1 MSTPL
6 VDAFTQARH
15 ALVAR
20 STNHELFPIYLNL
33 VFKAYNLKT
42 DGNFALAYF
51 FLIVLGIAERLL
63 SLSIDLIQD
72 KPGQP
77 WRIFPRACI
86 YFVVTLFRYVLMIA
100 IMNVY
105 IPMFCIVCLGL
116 TLGQISVE
124 GIRYWMMMRQVKR
137 AKVHQALD
145 GSAESF
151 GMPPKT
157 SHISESCC

>member
-1 MSTPL
+1 MAS
-6 VDAFTQARH
+6 
-15 ALVAR
+15 
-20 STNHELFPIYLNL
+20 
-33 VFKAYNLKT
+33 
-42 DGNFALAYF
+42 FALAYF

-105 IPMFCIVCLGL
+105 IPMFCVICLGL

-124 GIRYWMMMRQVKR
+124 GIRYRAMMRRLK
-137 AKVHQALD
+137 HQIGQGSIID
-145 GSAESF
+145 GFTQIKNPVEESTPF
-151 GMPPKT
+151 SVVPM
-157 SHISESCC
+157 SHTKDGCC